1 MEESVNLAPVET
13 NATESTVAA
22 PVDGEQRTS
31 AAELLGLVPPQET
44 PAETPVEKVEEK
56 PAVDAPKQGDGQ
68 DKVGH
73 AFAQERKR
81 IQQQFEQKLANDPLR
96 ILGQQIVGDIKRV
109 QPDISEA
116 EALTIATNNLMQ
128 AISAREGITPN
139 VARAIYGQAVQNAV
153 QPAEPT
159 ETDTNERAAHI
170 AEELTTMQMPDGFD
184 LVKAKDDP
192 AFLQLLWDM
201 PASAAVRVYHA
212 EQSAKTAQTKAAQD
226 VAEKLQARQQL
237 PQPMAKELPV
247 TPNVDYNTMSDD
259 AVLAAR
265 RQRQEARLWG

>member
-1 MEESVNLAPVET
+1 MEESVNLAPET
-13 NATESTVAA
+13 TETVAA
-22 PVDGEQRTS
+22 PVDGEQRIS
-31 AAELLGLVPPQET
+31 AAELLGLVPRQEA
-44 PAETPVEKVEEK
+44 PAETPVEKVEET

-73 AFAQERKR
+73 AFAQERRR
-81 IQQQFEQKLANDPLR
+81 IQQQFEQKLASDPLR
-96 ILGQQIVGDIKRV
+96 MLGQQIVGDIKRV

-116 EALTIATNNLMQ
+116 DALAIATNNLMQ
-128 AISAREGITPN
+128 AIATRENITPN
-139 VARAIYGQAVQNAV
+139 VARAIYGQAVQ
-153 QPAEPT
+153 PAEPT
-159 ETDTNERAAHI
+159 EPTAEPDTNERAAHI

-192 AFLQLLWDM
+192 AFLKLLWDM

-265 RQRQEARLWG
+265 RQRQEARLWGN